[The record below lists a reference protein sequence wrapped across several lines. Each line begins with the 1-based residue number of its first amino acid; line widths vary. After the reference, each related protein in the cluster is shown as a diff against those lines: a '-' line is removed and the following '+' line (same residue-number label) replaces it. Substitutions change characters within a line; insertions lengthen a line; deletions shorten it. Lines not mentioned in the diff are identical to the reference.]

1 MRTHRRSRRSSS
13 TPRLLLAG
21 IATVSLAATAQ
32 ASTTE
37 ILGRSVSGRPIVVYR
52 VGDPHAAHRVLVV
65 GCIHGDE
72 CAGLPIIARLR
83 RSTPIPG
90 VELWLV
96 PSVNPDGRRAHTR
109 GNAHGVDLNRNFA
122 VAWRRIRRSSRYY
135 SGPRPFSEPESRVVR
150 DLVTRMTPSLS
161 IWFHQ
166 PERNVRDADRSP
178 QAQRYA
184 RFVGLPF
191 RPLATPPG
199 TATAWTKANVRGAQA
214 FVVELAG
221 GATPSAA
228 LVRRHV
234 HAVRA
239 VAYSEAG

>member
-221 GATPSAA
+221 GDTPSAA

>member
-1 MRTHRRSRRSSS
+1 MASV
-13 TPRLLLAG
+13 A
-21 IATVSLAATAQ
+21 AVSLAATAQ

-37 ILGRSVSGRPIVVYR
+37 ILGRSVVGRPIVVYR
-52 VGDPHAAHRVLVV
+52 VGDPQAAHRVLVV
-65 GCIHGDE
+65 GCIHGNE
-72 CAGLPIIARLR
+72 CAGLPIIAKLR
-83 RSTPIPG
+83 RSAPILG

-109 GNAHGVDLNRNFA
+109 GNAHGVDLNRNFP
-122 VAWRRIRRSSRYY
+122 VGWRRIPRSSRYF
-135 SGPRPFSEPESRVVR
+135 SGSRPFSEPESRVVR
-150 DLVTRMTPSLS
+150 ALVTRMTPSLS

-184 RFVGLPF
+184 RLVGLPF

-199 TATAWTKANVRGAQA
+199 TGTAWTKARVRGAQA
-214 FVVELAG
+214 FVVEFAG
-221 GATPSAA
+221 GATLSAA

-239 VAYSEAG
+239 VAFSEAG

>member
-1 MRTHRRSRRSSS
+1 LTTHRQLRRSSS

-21 IATVSLAATAQ
+21 IAAVSLATTAQ

-37 ILGRSVSGRPIVVYR
+37 IIGRSVLGRPIVVYR

-72 CAGLPIIARLR
+72 CVGFPIIAKLR
-83 RSTPIPG
+83 RSAPIPG

-109 GNAHGVDLNRNFA
+109 GNAHGVDLNRNFS
-122 VAWRRIRRSSRYY
+122 VAWRRIPRSSRYY

-166 PERNVRDADRSP
+166 PERTVRDADRSP
-178 QAQRYA
+178 LAQRYA
-184 RFVGLPF
+184 RYVGLPF

-199 TATAWTKANVRGAQA
+199 SATAWTKARVRGAQT
-214 FVVELAG
+214 FTVEFAG
-221 GATPSAA
+221 GDTLSAA
-228 LVRRHV
+228 QVRRHV
-234 HAVRA
+234 YAVRA
-239 VAYSEAG
+239 VAFSQAR